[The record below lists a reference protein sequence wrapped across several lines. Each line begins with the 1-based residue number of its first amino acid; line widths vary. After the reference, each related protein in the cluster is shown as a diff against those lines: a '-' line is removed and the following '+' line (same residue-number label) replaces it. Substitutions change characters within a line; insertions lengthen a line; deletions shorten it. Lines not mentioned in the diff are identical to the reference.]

1 MENFKISLKAARVNA
16 EMTQEEVA
24 NLMGKNKQTIVN
36 WETGK
41 TEIGFGDVLKL
52 CRLYHVPIERIK
64 YPEYETQRQ
73 PDKGSPSV
81 KDPRYAVQNP
91 KKAGRR

>member
-24 NLMGKNKQTIVN
+24 NLMGKNK
-36 WETGK
+36 
-41 TEIGFGDVLKL
+41 
-52 CRLYHVPIERIK
+52 
-64 YPEYETQRQ
+64 
-73 PDKGSPSV
+73 GSPSV